1 MGKQFCFLATLL
13 AVHIAGHAGEVI
25 DGRVVGVSDGDTM
38 TVLAGDRR
46 QVKIR
51 LDEVDAPEKAQPFG
65 QASKRSLSDLC
76 FGKSARVAV
85 KKTDR
90 YGRSVAAVSCEGVDA
105 GSHQVRAG
113 MAWAYRQYLKDKR
126 LLDHE
131 ATARRGRVGL
141 WSDECPIAPW
151 EFRRGEAATAG
162 TCGVEPGAMPVI
174 DSVRALL
181 KGRS

>member
-1 MGKQFCFLATLL
+1 MGRQLWILAPLL
-13 AVHIAGHAGEVI
+13 AAHIAGHAAEVI

-38 TVLAGDRR
+38 TVLAGERR

-65 QASKRSLSDLC
+65 QVSKRSLSALC
-76 FGKSARVAV
+76 FGKSARVTV

-90 YGRSVAAVSCEGVDA
+90 YGRSVAAVSCQGVDA

-126 LLDHE
+126 LLDLE
-131 ATARRGRVGL
+131 AAARRGRVGL

-162 TCGVEPGAMPVI
+162 TCGAESGVMSAI
-174 DSVRALL
+174 DSVRALF
-181 KGRS
+181 KGSN